1 MNEELKRLSL
11 MTMPQALKYRAET
24 QGERL
29 ALREKDFGVWRRTS
43 WHEYFEKARRFAIGL
58 HALGFRAGD
67 RLAVASDDTPE
78 WLYAD
83 LAAQMIG
90 GACLGIYPTNPWP
103 ELQYILRHSRAK
115 IVVCGDQEQTDKVLD
130 AQRNEGGLPDLT
142 TIVCVDMKG
151 MRHYKQDGLMSFAAV
166 MALGESEE
174 AEFGAS
180 VDAALAAG
188 KPDDTAIIVYSP
200 APPARRKARCSA
212 TAA

>member
-1 MNEELKRLSL
+1 
-11 MTMPQALKYRAET
+11 
-24 QGERL
+24 
-29 ALREKDFGVWRRTS
+29 
-43 WHEYFEKARRFAIGL
+43 
-58 HALGFRAGD
+58 
-67 RLAVASDDTPE
+67 
-78 WLYAD
+78 
-83 LAAQMIG
+83 
-90 GACLGIYPTNPWP
+90 
-103 ELQYILRHSRAK
+103 
-115 IVVCGDQEQTDKVLD
+115 VLD